1 MKDNRLHYSFALCLL
16 VLVSL
21 MLLWYLPDF
30 SIGSWKFKR
39 VDLLADIRPEQ
50 PADIDTMQARVGVGS
65 DSVRAKVDSV
75 ARVALTGCKPGITC
89 IEDYSG
95 DSTALLP
102 FLKALH
108 ELKGDGKKPVRIAM
122 YGDSFI
128 EGDVFC
134 GSLRDTLQT
143 LLGGRGVG
151 YVPIT
156 SEVAGFRNTIKH
168 QFGHWRT
175 FSLISRKDSTVT
187 AEIGP
192 AGFCFLPQTDAWVEY
207 RPSKQRYLREFS
219 IIKLYYKNRGKAVLH
234 YTVNDSTQ
242 DSVALKTSEHLREW
256 KYYRGKANAIKFQF
270 AHADSLQLYGASF
283 EDAGGVYVD
292 NFSLRGNSGI
302 VLHNIADEMYQEFN
316 QYRDYKLVILQYGL
330 NVVREDSLNYTWYA
344 ERMIRVVNKI
354 KRVFPKASIVLL
366 SVSDRST
373 NTSGTFR
380 TMRAIPAMRNAQ
392 RYIAQQ
398 TGVAFWDLYEAMG
411 GENSMVSF
419 AEGKPVMAARDYTHL
434 NFKGG
439 RKISQR
445 LVNSLLYELEK
456 YESTLSP

>member
-1 MKDNRLHYSFALCLL
+1 MRDNRLHYSFALCLL

-21 MLLWYLPDF
+21 LLLSYLPDF
-30 SIGSWKFKR
+30 SIGAWKLKR
-39 VDLLADIRPEQ
+39 VDLLADIRPEK
-50 PADIDTMQARVGVGS
+50 PETIDTLQAKEGVES
-65 DSVRAKVDSV
+65 DSVRAQVDSV
-75 ARVALTGCKPGITC
+75 ARVARSGCKPGITC

-95 DSTALLP
+95 DSTALLY

-108 ELKGDGKKPVRIAM
+108 ALKENKKSVRVAM

-134 GSLRDTLQT
+134 GSFRDTLQT

-175 FSLISRKDSTVT
+175 FSLISKKDSTVH

-192 AGFCFLPQTDAWVEY
+192 AGFCFLPKDGNWVEY
-207 RPSKQRYLREFS
+207 RPSKQRYLRDFP
-219 IIKLYYKNRGKAVLH
+219 IIKLYYKNLGKAMLH
-234 YTVNDSTQ
+234 YAINDSIQ
-242 DSVALKTSEHLREW
+242 DSVALRTSDRLREW
-256 KYYRGKANAIKFQF
+256 KYYKAKANAVKFQF
-270 AHADSLQLYGASF
+270 TNADSLQLYGASF
-283 EDAGGVYVD
+283 EDAEGIYVD

-302 VLHNIADEMYQEFN
+302 VLHNVPDAMYEEFN
-316 QYRDYKLVILQYGL
+316 QYRDYKLIVLQYGL
-330 NVVREDSLNYTWYA
+330 NVVREDSVNYTWYA

-373 NTSGTFR
+373 NTSGTFK
-380 TMRAIPAMRNAQ
+380 TMPAIPAMRNAQ

-398 TGVAFWDLYEAMG
+398 TGIAFWDLYEAMG
-411 GENSMVSF
+411 GENSMVTF
-419 AEGKPVMAARDYTHL
+419 AEGKPVMAAKDYTHL

-445 LVNSLLYELEK
+445 FVNSLLYELEK
-456 YESTLSP
+456 YENTLAH